1 MATTVNK
8 LTPQE
13 RKLIREYLHSRF
25 NLIELKTLAFDL
37 GLDYNDIGYRINFEF
52 SQELILWCER
62 SSKIPELLS
71 LILSQ
76 RRDPEI
82 ARILSRFEGGQE
94 LVNNIVA
101 DFLKGPMENPYVGHS
116 GRPVAPPNFVGREDI
131 IEQIHKLWQN
141 KGQLPPIILYGHRRM
156 GKTSTLRNLNAERN
170 PKILLV
176 LIDMQDAGLVDN
188 TGQLFYQFARSI
200 HQKATLAGLQV
211 GSTPLLAQ
219 YATTGQARL
228 QLNALLETMDAQM
241 QDRRL
246 ILAVDEFEII
256 QNRIIEGKIE
266 AQVLDYLR
274 AINQRFDWLGL
285 IFAGLHELEEMG
297 HDYQS
302 AFFGSAKHLKVSY
315 LKPDMAR
322 RLITQR
328 GNRSFRLEYDPELVD
343 ALYNLTYGQPYLIQ
357 LLCWQL
363 VEQWNERAEP
373 EPDGIPP
380 RLTLSDLDTVLN
392 ERFFDDADYYFDGV
406 WGQIGETERHI
417 LKAIANPQY
426 QNGFA
431 SETRSQ
437 PKGLWTR
444 LTQAINVRV
453 QDEVTTDKRRIIPRL
468 SDTLGNATA
477 TVSKATLKEQS
488 HLTDD
493 GLSDALKN
501 LKRRDLVTE
510 QAGQISFASEIMRRW
525 VIREMQRQREAA
537 LANS

>member
-1 MATTVNK
+1 MATSTYK
-8 LTPQE
+8 LTPSDRQTL
-13 RKLIREYLHSRF
+13 RRYLAIRFSLS
-25 NLIELKTLAFDL
+25 ELRILAFDL
-37 GLDYNDIGYRINFEF
+37 GMDYEDIGYQISFDF
-52 SQELILWCER
+52 SQELISYFEQSNQL
-62 SSKIPELLS
+62 PELLS
-71 LILSQ
+71 EILRQ
-76 RRDPEI
+76 RSAPDI
-82 ARILSRFEGGQE
+82 VKILSRFEGGQE
-94 LVNNIVA
+94 LINSTVA
-101 DFLKGPMENPYVGHS
+101 TFLKGPVENPYVGHS

-131 IEQIHKLWQN
+131 IEQLHKLWQN

-156 GKTSTLRNLNAERN
+156 GKTSTLRNLNAEKN

-188 TGQLFYQFARSI
+188 TGQLFYQFAYSI
-200 HQKATLAGLQV
+200 HQKALLAGLQV
-211 GSTPLLAQ
+211 GPAPLLDQ
-219 YATTGQARL
+219 YNTTGLARL
-228 QLNALLETMDAQM
+228 QLNALLEIMDAQM

-256 QNRIIEGKIE
+256 QNKIIEGKIE
-266 AQVLDYLR
+266 AQVLEYLR

-297 HDYQS
+297 HDYRS

-315 LKPDMAR
+315 LNPGFAR
-322 RLITQR
+322 RLIIQSS
-328 GNRSFRLEYDPELVD
+328 NRDFRLQYNPELVD
-343 ALYNLTYGQPYLIQ
+343 AIYNLTYGQPYLIQ

-380 RLTLSDLDTVLN
+380 LLTLSDLATVLN

-417 LKAIANPQY
+417 LKVIANPQY

-444 LTQAINVRV
+444 LTQATSVKAR
-453 QDEVTTDKRRIIPRL
+453 DEVTTDDNQVAPRL
-468 SDTLGNATA
+468 SDTLGKATQ
-477 TVSKATLKEQS
+477 TLSKAILKEQS
-488 HLTDD
+488 HLTEDD
-493 GLSDALKN
+493 LNNALKN

-525 VIREMQRQREAA
+525 VIRELQRQREAA